1 MFTLLFRLAL
11 ETGGQGGQP
20 VYALPSN
27 TIRASVTAARV
38 ARVLDVAIY
47 HEITTEAPVR
57 RLTFEG

>member
-38 ARVLDVAIY
+38 ARVPDGDY